1 MKLNVVL
8 SQVNKAG
15 KVSFKAVKNVNTGSK
30 GLEIVALETA
40 KFCADI
46 IKLKKNVAK
55 LGYASAVNGIKK
67 SLPMNLTIIGL
78 DDADDV
84 NISLEWGSFGK
95 FANEATE
102 AKIRKFFELTL
113 EFADYHSDT
122 EIN

>member
-1 MKLNVVL
+1 MKLSVVL
-8 SQVNKAG
+8 KQVNKAG
-15 KVSFKAVKNVNTGSK
+15 KVSFKAVKAVNTGSA
-30 GLEIVALETA
+30 GLEVVALEAA
-40 KFCADI
+40 KFCSDI
-46 IKLKKNVAK
+46 VKLKNNVAK

-67 SLPMNLTIIGL
+67 SLPMSLTIIGL

-102 AKIRKFFELTL
+102 AKIRKFFEFTL

-122 EIN
+122 ETH

>member
-15 KVSFKAVKNVNTGSK
+15 NVSFKAVKNVNTGSK
-30 GLEIVALETA
+30 GLEIVALESA

-67 SLPMNLTIIGL
+67 SLPMNLTIVGL
-78 DDADDV
+78 DDADDI
-84 NISLEWGSFGK
+84 NLSLEWVSFGK

-102 AKIRKFFELTL
+102 AKLRKFFELNI
-113 EFADYHSDT
+113 EFAEFHSDT
-122 EIN
+122 VIG

>member
-30 GLEIVALETA
+30 GLEIVALEAA

-46 IKLKKNVAK
+46 VKLKKNVAK

-102 AKIRKFFELTL
+102 AKIRKFFELNL
-113 EFADYHSDT
+113 EFAEYHFDT
-122 EIN
+122 EIQ